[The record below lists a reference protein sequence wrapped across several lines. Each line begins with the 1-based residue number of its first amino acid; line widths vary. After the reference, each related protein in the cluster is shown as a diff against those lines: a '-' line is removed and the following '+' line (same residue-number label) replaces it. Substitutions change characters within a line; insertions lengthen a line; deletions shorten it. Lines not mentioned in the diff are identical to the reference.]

1 MRPMSWRYKTEKK
14 SCCSETLQCVHG
26 KLAGASSS
34 LIYDHYVDDIRT
46 STQLF
51 SPMLM
56 WISVCVAGSSKTRC
70 FRILPR
76 RKQNLGTRAQRD
88 EILIASGEP
97 SCFATL
103 SRLTTNSTAPCWRT
117 STSLNLYHDL
127 DISSFDL
134 KHARSV
140 TRINWRITP
149 PPRPGIIGRRVL
161 SIRLWTYIIHV
172 HLSTSDHWR
181 HSTSPRRSETL
192 WRRGW
197 TTPTHCSTARRPTT
211 RLRMTHNSLAGWC
224 VRFRVLPVP
233 SPRQLHADH
242 LQAGGESLQDANH
255 WNSGSTALLHRWLPT
270 IAHVTVVWETD
281 SLFAVWCKRC
291 LGKPS
296 ASALL
301 QSGAHCHITRFV
313 ELLSTSGVLFEI
325 T

>member
-140 TRINWRITP
+140 TRINWRIP
-149 PPRPGIIGRRVL
+149 PPPAGYYRQASTVNPSLNLYHSRASQHIRPLTTLNFAKTIGNTVT
-161 SIRLWTYIIHV
+161 SRLDY
-172 HLSTSDHWR
+172 
-181 HSTSPRRSETL
+181 
-192 WRRGW
+192 
-197 TTPTHCSTARRPTT
+197 
-211 RLRMTHNSLAGWC
+211 
-224 VRFRVLPVP
+224 
-233 SPRQLHADH
+233 
-242 LQAGGESLQDANH
+242 AN
-255 WNSGSTALLHRWLPT
+255 ALLHGT
-270 IAHVTVVWETD
+270 
-281 SLFAVWCKRC
+281 
-291 LGKPS
+291 
-296 ASALL
+296 
-301 QSGAHCHITRFV
+301 
-313 ELLSTSGVLFEI
+313 STNNQVADD

>member
-1 MRPMSWRYKTEKK
+1 MSWRYKTEKK

-149 PPRPGIIGRRVL
+149 PPGRVL
-161 SIRLWTYIIHV
+161 SAGEYCQSV
-172 HLSTSDHWR
+172 
-181 HSTSPRRSETL
+181 SELISFTCISA
-192 WRRGW
+192 
-197 TTPTHCSTARRPTT
+197 HPTT
-211 RLRMTHNSLAGWC
+211 DDTQLRQDDRKHCDVAAGLRQRTAPRHVDQQPGCGWHITHWLRGVSGSAFFQCHHLGNYMQIIYKLAVSPYKTQTTGTPGQLPYFIDDYLLSRTLRSSEKLTRYSLYGAN
-224 VRFRVLPVP
+224 VVL
-233 SPRQLHADH
+233 
-242 LQAGGESLQDANH
+242 ESLQRQRCF
-255 WNSGSTALLHRWLPT
+255 SLEL
-270 IAHVTVVWETD
+270 TV
-281 SLFAVWCKRC
+281 
-291 LGKPS
+291 
-296 ASALL
+296 
-301 QSGAHCHITRFV
+301 I
-313 ELLSTSGVLFEI
+313 
-325 T
+325 